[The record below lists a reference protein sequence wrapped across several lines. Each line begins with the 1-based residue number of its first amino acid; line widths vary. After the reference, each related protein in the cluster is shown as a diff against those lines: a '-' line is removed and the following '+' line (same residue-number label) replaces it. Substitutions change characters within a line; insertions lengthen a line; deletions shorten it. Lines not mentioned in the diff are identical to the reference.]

1 MADRRAA
8 PRRNLSRMIIV
19 VGGLLLA
26 VNIFIV
32 AGHSQRTNTEPTLPT
47 SIEELIPKPGDLVSP
62 QSTIGVNLDNTLS
75 GELELNGQVIPLDQL
90 DIRPT
95 EGIITFSPNPGK
107 DLTALPQGKN
117 TLTVRYWPRTSTQEK
132 GSAAYSWTFR
142 VGA

>member
-8 PRRNLSRMIIV
+8 PRRNLWRTVAV
-19 VGGLLLA
+19 VGGLVLA
-26 VNIFIV
+26 VNIFVI

-47 SIEELIPKPGDLVSP
+47 TIEELIPKPGDLVSP
-62 QSTIGVNLDNTLS
+62 QSTIGVDLQNTLS

-90 DIRPT
+90 SIQPT
-95 EGIITFSPNPGK
+95 QGIITFSPGPDK

-117 TLTVRYWPRTSTQEK
+117 TLVVRYWPRTSTQEK
-132 GSAAYSWTFR
+132 GSTAYTWTFR